1 MRRPRISAF
10 LATIATLAAAPLAA
24 QRHTG
29 FEIGA
34 FGQFTRYHEVTQL
47 DNGFG
52 TGGRLT
58 GYVLKR
64 LALEYEGD
72 LSTTRSDRVGDLQ
85 ALNHRVDMMLY
96 IPIWRGLTYFGGGG
110 WTGTQYSSDTTKNQY
125 DSGGNAVT
133 GFKYCIGGGWTWRAD
148 VNVDFKDPSDQTVA
162 GDRTRTWNMRFG
174 FGRLIG
180 NGSNSPCYLPPPPP
194 PPPRM
199 APPERQPEPQ
209 PVQQPTPAPK
219 PEPQPVKPEPTP
231 VPTPAPKP
239 EPPPTKPREILSLR
253 NAYFAYDKF
262 ELTTH
267 GQDTLSVVTQFMQS
281 HPDSKIE
288 VQGHTDSRGTEAYN
302 QKLSERRANA
312 VKQYLVSQGIA
323 ESRIS
328 VKGLGESQP
337 VADNKTEAGR
347 AKNRRVVV
355 FEMP

>member
-1 MRRPRISAF
+1 MRRPCIPAF

-34 FGQFTRYHEVTQL
+34 FGQFTKYHQVTQL
-47 DNGFG
+47 DDGFG

-72 LSTTRSDRVGDLQ
+72 LSTTRSNRVGELQ

-96 IPIWRGLTYFGGGG
+96 VPIWRRLAYFGGGG
-110 WTGTQYSSDTTKNQY
+110 WTGTQYTSDTTKNQY

-133 GFKYCIGGGWTWRAD
+133 GFKYCIGAGWTWRAD

-180 NGSNSPCYLPPPPP
+180 NGSNSPCYVPPPPP

-199 APPERQPEPQ
+199 APPERQPEPI
-209 PVQQPTPAPK
+209 PVQPTPAPK
-219 PEPQPVKPEPTP
+219 PEPEPVKPEPTP
-231 VPTPAPKP
+231 APIPTPPAPT
-239 EPPPTKPREILSLR
+239 PPPKPREIMSLR
-253 NAYFAYDKF
+253 NAYFDFNKF
-262 ELTTH
+262 ELTGH
-267 GQDTLSVVTQFMQS
+267 GKDTLGVIVQFLQT
-281 HPDSKIE
+281 HADSRIE
-288 VQGHTDSRGTEAYN
+288 VQGHTDSRGTEVYN
-302 QKLSERRANA
+302 QKLSLRRANA
-312 VKQYLVSQGIA
+312 VKEFLVSQGIA
-323 ESRIS
+323 ESRIAT
-328 VKGLGESQP
+328 KGLGESEP

-347 AKNRRVVV
+347 SKNRRVVV